1 MWLKSAARIEGKGD
15 DMENGAKVIFRHT
28 LSVLVDNEPGVL
40 ARVTSLISGRG
51 FNIESLSVAE
61 TMDAKVSLITLIT
74 SGSPPII
81 EQIIKQ
87 LRKLINVIKVVDLT
101 EDDYVEKQLVLVKVR
116 AAGQGDRSELRSLCE
131 IFKGKILDVSSKT
144 YTMEFTGNEKKIR
157 DILILLDEFGIEEQV
172 STGLTAMARTR
183 MFKKE
188 RKSA

>member
-1 MWLKSAARIEGKGD
+1 
-15 DMENGAKVIFRHT
+15 MEPKIPCRRT

-40 ARVTSLISGRG
+40 ARVTGLISGRG

-61 TMDAKVSLITLIT
+61 TQNPKVSLITLIT
-74 SGSPPII
+74 SGSPQFI

-101 EDDYVEKQLVLVKVR
+101 EDDYVEKQLVLVKVKAAPADR
-116 AAGQGDRSELRSLCE
+116 AELRSLCE
-131 IFKGKILDVSSKT
+131 IFKGKILDVSPRT

-172 STGLTAMARTR
+172 STGLTAMARAR
-183 MFKKE
+183 LCKKE
-188 RKSA
+188 RR